1 MRGNPWKSF
10 LPSVS
15 QPSESLEECSSFGK
29 TLLLHPQS
37 HTALHG
43 QAGQFTEQS
52 VDDCYVAMRS
62 QPVGD
67 SIKASGACVG
77 AVHQE
82 SGFAHVSKE
91 ENLMAKKT
99 LIIDDD
105 EMSRGLLRLVLEYD
119 GCHCVEAENGAKGLS
134 LLESQHFDIVIL
146 DNAMPV
152 LTGMEFLKR
161 LPHTSQNPDVPVIMV
176 TGLLNEEIRE
186 KATRLGTYAIIGKP
200 YDFGELRSMVAQLCP
215 SPVSPQHHSLLPK

>member
-1 MRGNPWKSF
+1 
-10 LPSVS
+10 
-15 QPSESLEECSSFGK
+15 
-29 TLLLHPQS
+29 
-37 HTALHG
+37 
-43 QAGQFTEQS
+43 
-52 VDDCYVAMRS
+52 
-62 QPVGD
+62 
-67 SIKASGACVG
+67 
-77 AVHQE
+77 
-82 SGFAHVSKE
+82 
-91 ENLMAKKT
+91 MAKKT

-119 GCHCVEAENGAKGLS
+119 GCHCVEAENGAIGLS